1 MFSSKQSFY
10 LIKEETSKMRKK
22 RFLAVVM
29 AASMVFGN
37 SVAALAADDTVPPA
51 EGELTGKIA
60 LEGIV
65 DPDVFRVELPVE
77 SAGDVKT
84 AFDFIMDP
92 QNLIEQTSGAR
103 YVSGQGVNNLS
114 TNKFDYGTL
123 YFANTS
129 SNGDVLKLSPSSNEL
144 KITNKG
150 TMDVDVKLTA
160 EVVSLNGVKLVSTNS
175 ISDGDAPSV
184 YLALSG
190 NGVQK
195 PITEGGIDMEAT
207 ISGNDDAY
215 SISWN
220 ADEKKYEKVASENA
234 AFVSFNFLLTGAS
247 GGSVKD
253 WLEIEDDLT
262 NAEVNVTWVVTP
274 EGYSSSPFAKTTLK
288 MVQGQLAE
296 TAVTMPNGATAIN
309 SIKFARESGEEATLA
324 DTNYVLVD
332 GKLRFRATFIDSLIS
347 AGVQSR
353 TFTVIF
359 NDSNK
364 TEAKITLER

>member
-1 MFSSKQSFY
+1 
-10 LIKEETSKMRKK
+10 MRKK

-215 SISWN
+215 SISCN